1 MSMMRP
7 YNNSDDYDIYSEPVE
22 VEVNL
27 SSDTIEE
34 EPAEIITLVSRKKNP
49 WKFIVPLAIA
59 LVATYTAVDVLGLL
73 SGSKDMTLG
82 QQQQQQLTDAQD
94 DEQTQ
99 NSVKKS
105 SKSSKSGRGKETSG
119 GNWES
124 ESMSL
129 SFPYHGDI
137 NSFMLMPSFD
147 FSYPSIES
155 SSADLSMPMPRAIHF
170 IRRE

>member
-1 MSMMRP
+1 MMRS

-27 SSDTIEE
+27 SSDTIGE
-34 EPAEIITLVSRKKNP
+34 EPAEINTLVSRKKNP

-99 NSVKKS
+99 KSVKKF

-129 SFPYHGDI
+129 SFPNRDDN
-137 NSFMLMPSFD
+137 NSFMSMPSFD
-147 FSYPSIES
+147 FIYPSIES
-155 SSADLSMPMPRAIHF
+155 NSADLSMSMLHANNF
-170 IRRE
+170 IRR

>member
-1 MSMMRP
+1 MSMVRP

-27 SSDTIEE
+27 SSDTIGE
-34 EPAEIITLVSRKKNP
+34 EPAEINTLVSRRKNP

-59 LVATYTAVDVLGLL
+59 LVATYTVVDALGLL

-82 QQQQQQLTDAQD
+82 QQQQQHTNAQD

-99 NSVKKS
+99 KSVKKF

-119 GNWES
+119 GKWES

-129 SFPYHGDI
+129 SFPYRDD
-137 NSFMLMPSFD
+137 NNAFMSMPSFD

-155 SSADLSMPMPRAIHF
+155 NSADLSMSMLHANNF
-170 IRRE
+170 IRR